1 MQSEGKFKKMSNC
14 RLKPIIIFSNENSL
28 KCLSFRSVG
37 FGFKKTNNDN
47 WICHQDD
54 FNSLLKN
61 LNASHGRPDQEND
74 EKVISLEEKSKAA
87 KKRVQ

>member
-1 MQSEGKFKKMSNC
+1 MKTLKK
-14 RLKPIIIFSNENSL
+14 IFF
-28 KCLSFRSVG
+28 SFFFPHFVG

>member
-1 MQSEGKFKKMSNC
+1 MFGVKNHF
-14 RLKPIIIFSNENSL
+14 LKLKLFEISFFSY
-28 KCLSFRSVG
+28 FVG

-54 FNSLLKN
+54 FNDLLSE
-61 LNASHGRPDQEND
+61 LNASHGRTSQENE